1 MSGVVTPASVEARLV
16 ALSKQLDEAHGEL
29 VDAERS
35 FFDAKGDYEIAIA
48 AARMR
53 EGARAADKGVKVT
66 VQEREDA
73 ALLATAEQL
82 KRLYVAEAV
91 VRASRANVARLRT
104 QVDIARSVG
113 TSVRTAMD
121 L

>member
-1 MSGVVTPASVEARLV
+1 MSTVTPQAIEARLV
-16 ALSKQLDEAHGEL
+16 ALSKELDEAHREL
-29 VDAERS
+29 VDAEHGY
-35 FFDAKGDYEIAIA
+35 FTAKGEYEVGIA

-53 EGARAADKGVKVT
+53 EGARAADRGVKVT

-73 ALLATAEQL
+73 ALMHTAEQL
-82 KRLYVAEAV
+82 KRLYVSEAV
-91 VRASRANVARLRT
+91 VRASRANVQRVRT

-113 TSVRTAMD
+113 TSVRTSMD